1 MLEYQVT
8 CLCRLEQQVD
18 APFRGVITHG
28 ENTRFLFTISKFK
41 GLLTNVD
48 TVCIV
53 VISFRPFHLIYYI
66 Y

>member
-28 ENTRFLFTISKFK
+28 ENIRFVFTISMLKIS
-41 GLLTNVD
+41 LTNVEA
-48 TVCIV
+48 VCIV
-53 VISFRPFHLIYYI
+53 MISFRPFHLIYYI